1 MVDWNDIETVLLDM
15 DGTLLDLHFDNFF
28 WLEHL
33 PRRYAEIFDRQQ
45 EEARLELLERFRA
58 EQGNLNWYCVDYW
71 SRELGLDVP
80 ALKVQLAE
88 LEAEASVPNL
98 WDDQENAQAVTSKLS
113 FVQGEIRKDNGGV
126 DIEVGKPKP

>member
-45 EEARLELLERFRA
+45 EEARLELLERFR
-58 EQGNLNWYCVDYW
+58 VF
-71 SRELGLDVP
+71 LGQVLYFHRHGFID
-80 ALKVQLAE
+80 
-88 LEAEASVPNL
+88 SV
-98 WDDQENAQAVTSKLS
+98 AIG
-113 FVQGEIRKDNGGV
+113 GEGGPHPLQFWRWNG
-126 DIEVGKPKP
+126 